1 MYKDWD
7 IVLDQTRISQRV
19 CPIDKLDN
27 RASNLL
33 AVMPDGIGDLTFGS
47 DEWVAT
53 ASEEMTKS
61 VEKHAKGLSDL
72 G

>member
-19 CPIDKLDN
+19 CPMDKLDN

-33 AVMPDGIGDLTFGS
+33 AVMPEGIGDLTFGS
-47 DEWVAT
+47 DEW
-53 ASEEMTKS
+53 
-61 VEKHAKGLSDL
+61 GSDSL
-72 G
+72 

>member
-19 CPIDKLDN
+19 CPMDKLDN

-33 AVMPDGIGDLTFGS
+33 AVMPKDIGDLI
-47 DEWVAT
+47 
-53 ASEEMTKS
+53 
-61 VEKHAKGLSDL
+61 L
-72 G
+72 GQTSG